1 MNPFKQLATVSN
13 ILKVPPR
20 RTLASALG
28 DDFSLYVPAGLVLR
42 WYALT
47 LDLVMFAPIHLLTR
61 VSMSQYL
68 ERLAAHG
75 QSGRALAWSFFAFL
89 IPVLVYFVI
98 PTWRS
103 GQTLGKRMVGI
114 RVITASRQPALTLV
128 DTLRREVLGKAA
140 SIGLCGAGLL
150 MVRGSPRKRALH
162 DYIGRTMVIS
172 YAAGP
177 SPAK

>member
-1 MNPFKQLATVSN
+1 MNPFTQLATVSN
-13 ILKVPPR
+13 LLKVPPR

-28 DDFSLYVPAGLVLR
+28 DDFSLYGPAGFILR

-47 LDLVMFAPIHLLTR
+47 IDLVMFAPIHMLIR

-68 ERLAAHG
+68 ERLVAHG
-75 QSGRALAWSFFAFL
+75 QSGRAFAWSFFAFL

-103 GQTLGKRMVGI
+103 GQTLGKRIVGI
-114 RVITASRQPALTLV
+114 RVITAARQPALTLA

-140 SIGLCGAGLL
+140 SIALCGAGFLL
-150 MVRGSPRKRALH
+150 MRGSPRKRALH
-162 DYIGRTMVIS
+162 DYLGKTMVIS